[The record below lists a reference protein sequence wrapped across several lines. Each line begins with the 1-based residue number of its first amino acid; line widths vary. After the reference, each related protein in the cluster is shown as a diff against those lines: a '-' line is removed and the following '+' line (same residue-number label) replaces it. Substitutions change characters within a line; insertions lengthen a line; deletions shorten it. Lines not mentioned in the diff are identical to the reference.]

1 MYAVIKTGGKQYKV
15 SEGETLKIEKLT
27 AEVGGTVAFDDVLLV
42 ADGEDIKVGTP
53 RVEGGKVSATVV
65 SHGRGKKVM
74 IIKFKRRKH
83 YRKQAGHRQAYTE
96 VQITGISA

>member
-15 SEGETLKIEKLT
+15 SEGETLKVEKLA

-42 ADGEDIKVGTP
+42 ADGDDIKVGTP
-53 RVEGGKVSATVV
+53 RVEGGKVNATVV

>member
-27 AEVGGTVAFDDVLLV
+27 AEVGGAVAFDDVLLV

-53 RVEGGKVSATVV
+53 RVEGGKVSATVL